1 MFEIHYEGNAK
12 YKCKPRSNRTYPDRH
27 SPSSDV
33 EEEGLSRKSL
43 RCQQPRHPL
52 SPVATA
58 PFYNSSP
65 IFKHLNFSSANRS
78 WLLIWK
84 SILRCKASRGVELKG
99 VIWEFA
105 SQNVALLY
113 RETLYRETLYHETWY
128 HETLYHETLHRD
140 TLHRQVTC
148 HKTLYH
154 EILYRDILHCI
165 MRHCIASYISWDF
178 VSRDVVLW
186 HMVSWDL
193 VSRDLVSWNIAS
205 RDIILQSVAL
215 WSVELQGIIFRNF

>member
-1 MFEIHYEGNAK
+1 MCTRVYRSLLNNTNGNYDIEQLKCFSSIQVTVLIISRINRAYIKDEYCVIRIINNITHRSSINIQYIYLALFHVHHRKSRQRRKPVNYAKNVEARSRRRHDPMFEIHYEGNAK

-78 WLLIWK
+78 WLLI
-84 SILRCKASRGVELKG
+84 
-99 VIWEFA
+99 
-105 SQNVALLY
+105 
-113 RETLYRETLYHETWY
+113 
-128 HETLYHETLHRD
+128 
-140 TLHRQVTC
+140 
-148 HKTLYH
+148 
-154 EILYRDILHCI
+154 
-165 MRHCIASYISWDF
+165 
-178 VSRDVVLW
+178 
-186 HMVSWDL
+186 
-193 VSRDLVSWNIAS
+193 
-205 RDIILQSVAL
+205 
-215 WSVELQGIIFRNF
+215 